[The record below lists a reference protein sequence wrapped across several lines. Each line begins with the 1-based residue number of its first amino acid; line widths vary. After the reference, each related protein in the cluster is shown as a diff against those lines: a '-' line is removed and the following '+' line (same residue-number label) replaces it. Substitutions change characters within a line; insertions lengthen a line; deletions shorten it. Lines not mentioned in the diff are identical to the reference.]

1 MDADDESLP
10 LRFEKQ
16 VEFLDHHPEI
26 SILGTGYIKND
37 AMRTEK
43 FTRFF
48 PALDDEIKLS
58 MAYQIPIC
66 HGTVMFRK
74 TILETLDGYNEI
86 IPDAEDLELW
96 IRAAAQNYKFANLQI
111 PLHIYWFDPK
121 TSYFEA
127 TLGRRKRALNTL
139 KLNAKAIKQM
149 HLPIYYYLYLV
160 AKLVYYFL
168 LPTGL
173 KTIARKLVSKSTEV
187 PL

>member
-1 MDADDESLP
+1 
-10 LRFEKQ
+10 
-16 VEFLDHHPEI
+16 
-26 SILGTGYIKND
+26 
-37 AMRTEK
+37 
-43 FTRFF
+43 
-48 PALDDEIKLS
+48 
-58 MAYQIPIC
+58 
-66 HGTVMFRK
+66 
-74 TILETLDGYNEI
+74 
-86 IPDAEDLELW
+86 
-96 IRAAAQNYKFANLQI
+96 
-111 PLHIYWFDPK
+111 LHIYWFDPK